1 MVRSADRG
9 EVDVDA
15 RVYRSK
21 VRIAEALFEKLAVY
35 ELDEISVSEV
45 VAKAGVSRNTYY
57 RHFSTKRSVLTFYIE
72 ELLREYLQ
80 GVEERGIS
88 DVEGILNYYFSFWGD
103 RKEYVIL
110 LRRRQLL
117 DLALDVQRKKF
128 LEALPR
134 SVLPWHGVAG
144 VDETLVDLLFV
155 GGMWNI
161 LLHWLDRGMDPK
173 ASEVV
178 RTFLEELSVYAE
190 CLP

>member
-1 MVRSADRG
+1 MMRSADRG

-134 SVLPWHGVAG
+134 SDLPWHGVAG

>member
-1 MVRSADRG
+1 MMRSADHG

-103 RKEYVIL
+103 RKEYVVL

-134 SVLPWHGVAG
+134 SDLPWHGVAG

>member
-1 MVRSADRG
+1 MRSADRG

-128 LEALPR
+128 LEVLPH
-134 SVLPWHGVAG
+134 SGLPWHGVSE
-144 VDETLVDLLFV
+144 VDETLVDLLVV

>member
-1 MVRSADRG
+1 MRSADRG

-134 SVLPWHGVAG
+134 SDLPWHGVSG

>member
-1 MVRSADRG
+1 MMRSADRG

-15 RVYRSK
+15 RAYRSK

-88 DVEGILNYYFSFWGD
+88 DVEGILNYYFSFWGE

-134 SVLPWHGVAG
+134 SDLPWHGVSG

>member
-1 MVRSADRG
+1 MRSADRG

-45 VAKAGVSRNTYY
+45 VARAGVSRNTYY

-134 SVLPWHGVAG
+134 SDLPWHGVAG

-173 ASEVV
+173 ASEFV

>member
-1 MVRSADRG
+1 MMRSADRG

-103 RKEYVIL
+103 LKEYVVL

-134 SVLPWHGVAG
+134 SDLPWHGVAG